1 MQINIDKKTGALLSI
16 IAILAA
22 TLIFVI
28 SSKNSSVDH
37 SDMSSHMHGVSESAN
52 FTGADVMFLQMMIP
66 HHQQAIDMADVA
78 AQISK
83 NLELLKLASDIKS
96 EQSAEI
102 IQMRAWL
109 KEAKASED
117 AGHSMHEMGGM
128 LSSEDFANLKAATGS
143 NFDKLWLEGMIGHHD
158 GAIHMTNMIID
169 ADNLEL
175 KKFGQGIV
183 KSQAAQI
190 EQMKEML
197 KRIQK

>member
-1 MQINIDKKTGALLSI
+1 MQFNIDKKTGALLSI

-22 TLIFVI
+22 SLIFVV
-28 SSKNSSVDH
+28 SSENSSVKH
-37 SDMSSHMHGVSESAN
+37 SDMSSHMHGASEGAN

-83 NLELLKLASDIKS
+83 NPELLKLASDIKS

-109 KEAKASED
+109 KEANASED
-117 AGHSMHEMGGM
+117 AEHSMHEMGGM
-128 LSSEDFANLKAATGS
+128 LSIEEFANLKAATGAD
-143 NFDKLWLEGMIGHHD
+143 FDKLWLEGMIGHHD

-169 ADNLEL
+169 ADNLEV

-197 KRIQK
+197 KRIQ